1 MGKSGKN
8 AVFYV
13 TMLVIFG
20 LLMYLIIIR
29 GEAQQIDSAVATSAH
44 VPSNL
49 LEGFGVFNDL
59 LMHHIQSD
67 LGILLLQ
74 IIVILVTCRIF
85 GLSLIHI

>member
-49 LEGFGVFNDL
+49 LEGFGVFND
-59 LMHHIQSD
+59 
-67 LGILLLQ
+67 
-74 IIVILVTCRIF
+74 
-85 GLSLIHI
+85 

>member
-49 LEGFGVFNDL
+49 LEGS
-59 LMHHIQSD
+59 MI
-67 LGILLLQ
+67 
-74 IIVILVTCRIF
+74 C
-85 GLSLIHI
+85 